1 MPILIL
7 MFAYT
12 ILPFY
17 IIADHFFSLPIA
29 IAIGVVFGVI
39 SIFLIGKKPMLVGA
53 VQLLAACVGVYFVIK
68 DHGLLFRIVYIVVCL
83 PMIITNIKG
92 FFGKNSN

>member
-1 MPILIL
+1 

-17 IIADHFFSLPIA
+17 VIADHFFSFPIA

-39 SIFLIGKKPMLVGA
+39 SMFFIEKKPIFVGA
-53 VQLLAACVGVYFVIK
+53 IQLIVTCIGIHFVIN
-68 DHGLLFRIVYIVVCL
+68 DHGLLFRTAYIVVCL
-83 PMIITNIKG
+83 PMIISNIKG
-92 FFGKNSN
+92 FFGVNGD